1 MCNIQYTICN
11 AMVFSNNIIYNGG
24 VNDNNDCNDYSII
37 LHCG

>member
-1 MCNIQYTICN
+1 MI
-11 AMVFSNNIIYNGG
+11 FSNNIVYNGG